1 MAHEESN
8 VTYEQLADIEREFED
23 VELEISM
30 YERNIDQDAHLSF
43 K

>member
-1 MAHEESN
+1 MATEETN

-30 YERNIDQDAHLSF
+30 RFTKNNNAKLHQC
-43 K
+43 